1 MQIRPNIVKETLA
14 RGELVHVIAGLTNT
28 DDIDAFGP
36 SGFEGVWLE
45 GEHGSADATNLG
57 DLTRACDLWDMTSI
71 VRVNRND
78 QALIY
83 RTLDCG
89 AMGIVVPHVNTKA
102 EAQNVVDGGKFAP
115 IGHRGMFT
123 SRQGYGVDNYF
134 EVANEQTLLIVLIED
149 IEGVNNLDEILTVD
163 HIDVFFVAPSD
174 LATSMGHIGNHFH
187 PDVQNTIDNTL
198 ARIQDVGRVA
208 GTLALDDSV
217 EKYVK
222 AGVQFL
228 LVGVGGWISTG
239 AAEYKKL
246 AANAKRGQH
255 TANTK
260 LT

>member
-1 MQIRPNIVKETLA
+1 MEIRHNSVKQKLVN
-14 RGELVHVIAGLTNT
+14 GELAYVVAGLTNA

-36 SGFEGVWLE
+36 NGYDGVWLE
-45 GEHGSADATNLG
+45 GEHGNVTALNLS
-57 DLTRACDLWDMTSI
+57 DLTRACDLWDMTPI

-102 EAQNVVDGGKFAP
+102 EAQNVVDGGKFTP

-123 SRQGYGVDNYF
+123 SRQGYGVENYL
-134 EVANEQTLLIVLIED
+134 EVANEQTLLVVLIED
-149 IEGVNNLDEILTVD
+149 IVAVENLDEILTVE

-174 LATSMGHIGNHFH
+174 LAASMGHIGNNDH
-187 PDVQNTIDNTL
+187 PDVQNTIDTTL
-198 ARIQDVGRVA
+198 ARIQDAGQVA
-208 GTLALDDSV
+208 GTMTSTATV

-228 LVGVGGWISTG
+228 LVGVGDWISAG
-239 AAEYKKL
+239 AAEYKKR
-246 AANAKRGQH
+246 AKRAK
-255 TANTK
+255 T
-260 LT
+260 

>member
-1 MQIRPNIVKETLA
+1 MEIRPNKVKQKLA
-14 RGELVHVIAGLTNT
+14 NGQLAYVIAGLTNA

-36 SGFEGVWLE
+36 NGFDGVWLE
-45 GEHGSADATNLG
+45 GEHGNADATNLG
-57 DLTRACDLWDMTSI
+57 DLTRACDLWGMTSI

-115 IGHRGMFT
+115 VGHRGMFT

-134 EVANEQTLLIVLIED
+134 EVANEQTLLVVLIED
-149 IEGVNNLDEILTVD
+149 IAAVNNLDEILTVNN
-163 HIDVFFVAPSD
+163 IDVFFVAPSD
-174 LATSMGHIGNHFH
+174 LATSMGHIGNHNH

-198 ARIQDVGRVA
+198 ARIQDAGRTA
-208 GTLALDDSV
+208 GTLALDGTV

-228 LVGVGGWISTG
+228 LVGVGGWISSG
-239 AAEYKKL
+239 AEAYKQM
-246 AANAKRGQH
+246 AINAR
-255 TANTK
+255 N
-260 LT
+260 

>member
-1 MQIRPNIVKETLA
+1 MEIRPNRIKQKLSDGDLA
-14 RGELVHVIAGLTNT
+14 YVIAGLTNA

-36 SGFEGVWLE
+36 NGFDGVWLE
-45 GEHGSADATNLG
+45 GEHGQADATNLG
-57 DLTRACDLWDMTSI
+57 DLTRACDLWGMTSV

-134 EVANEQTLLIVLIED
+134 EVANEQTLLVVLIED
-149 IEGVNNLDEILTVD
+149 IAAYRNLDEILTVD
-163 HIDVFFVAPSD
+163 HVDVFFVAPSD
-174 LATSMGHIGNHFH
+174 LATSMGHIGNHH
-187 PDVQNTIDNTL
+187 HQEVQDTIDDAL
-198 ARIQDVGRVA
+198 ARIQDAGHVA
-208 GTLALDDSV
+208 GTLALDDTV

-228 LVGVGGWISTG
+228 LVGVGGWISSG
-239 AAEYKKL
+239 AAAYKL
-246 AANAKRGQH
+246 RAEGAKGI
-255 TANTK
+255 T
-260 LT
+260 